1 MKKLLYTYLG
11 IGLLMLNMTSCEDFL
26 DSSSPSEATPDFVF
40 GDISTARGALMEAYE
55 KWRAKAYVHANGLFY
70 DLVVCGSDSER
81 HPEGYDAQARHIPE
95 NLYYGGTS
103 SFDIN
108 SAGNNGVNAWPA
120 LYSIIATCN
129 TLCNAIEGTDT
140 YKDIEAGTG
149 SVTEMTDLYGQA
161 VALRATA
168 YHELLRFWG
177 DVPHNLEPG
186 VAAEGLTPR
195 DQIYEYHINK
205 LMQVEP
211 YMYYLG
217 ENVGADASM
226 MTRNYV
232 DALIGR
238 MCLYAGGYSTR
249 RTDLGADFYK
259 DLDGNVLSFD
269 KLNTVDANNA
279 FYGRRT
285 DYEKFYEIAERYLQ
299 NCVDNPGT
307 AALCTVDP
315 RAAGSNGQA
324 FGNPYQYVFQQND
337 NLVLSSESIYEIP
350 ETRGVQTERPYA
362 FGRPSSAGGS
372 NNYPCKN
379 YGQSRFHPTYYYGDF
394 DPNDMRRDVT
404 CTVTGTDGKMVW
416 KNCCHLYQ
424 VHKLMVVVSLII
436 NGTKTVSLNH
446 VGKNSVSLVSI
457 IRLYVCQMLS

>member
-1 MKKLLYTYLG
+1 M
-11 IGLLMLNMTSCEDFL
+11 
-26 DSSSPSEATPDFVF
+26 
-40 GDISTARGALMEAYE
+40 
-55 KWRAKAYVHANGLFY
+55 
-70 DLVVCGSDSER
+70 
-81 HPEGYDAQARHIPE
+81 
-95 NLYYGGTS
+95 
-103 SFDIN
+103 
-108 SAGNNGVNAWPA
+108 
-120 LYSIIATCN
+120 
-129 TLCNAIEGTDT
+129 
-140 YKDIEAGTG
+140 
-149 SVTEMTDLYGQA
+149 
-161 VALRATA
+161 
-168 YHELLRFWG
+168 
-177 DVPHNLEPG
+177 
-186 VAAEGLTPR
+186 
-195 DQIYEYHINK
+195 
-205 LMQVEP
+205 
-211 YMYYLG
+211 
-217 ENVGADASM
+217 
-226 MTRNYV
+226 
-232 DALIGR
+232 
-238 MCLYAGGYSTR
+238 
-249 RTDLGADFYK
+249 
-259 DLDGNVLSFD
+259 SFD

-307 AALCTVDP
+307 AALYTVDP

-404 CTVTGTDGKMVW
+404 CTVTGTDGKKVVW